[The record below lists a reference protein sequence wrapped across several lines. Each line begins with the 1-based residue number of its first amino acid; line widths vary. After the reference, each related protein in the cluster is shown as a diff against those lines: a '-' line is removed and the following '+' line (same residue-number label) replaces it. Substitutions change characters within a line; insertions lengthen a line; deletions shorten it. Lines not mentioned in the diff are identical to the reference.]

1 MKGYASNFF
10 YVFLPQPIT
19 AEEVSAITGIK
30 ENSYIVEGYNIPTPD
45 ILLLMSKVMKER
57 MLL

>member
-1 MKGYASNFF
+1 MKAMQVISFN
-10 YVFLPQPIT
+10 VFLPQPIT

-45 ILLLMSKVMKER
+45 IIAAYEQGDERR